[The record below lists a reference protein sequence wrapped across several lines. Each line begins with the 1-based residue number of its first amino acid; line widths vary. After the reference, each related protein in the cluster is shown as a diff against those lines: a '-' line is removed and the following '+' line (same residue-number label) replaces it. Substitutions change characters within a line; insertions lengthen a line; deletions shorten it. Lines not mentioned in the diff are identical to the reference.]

1 MTPFDLETRIREQR
15 DRIDA
20 ATGAAGRPAGS
31 VALMLATK
39 TQSTERTLEAI
50 RAGGTLLGESRAQ
63 EITAKGPALVEAG
76 VHPSVHLIGHL
87 QSNKVN
93 QVLPWVTCIE
103 TIDSLRLATR
113 VAARCVEAD
122 QTMDVFV
129 QVNSSGEDS
138 KFGVTPD
145 DAPAFAEAIGALDG
159 LRLRGFMTIGAN
171 STEERVVRGAYARLR
186 EVRDDVLGSGAP
198 GTVEA
203 TELSMGM
210 SRSLED
216 AIAEGATIVRV
227 GTAVFGPRPA

>member
-20 ATGAAGRPAGS
+20 ATGA
-31 VALMLATK
+31 
-39 TQSTERTLEAI
+39 
-50 RAGGTLLGESRAQ
+50 TLLGESRAQ
-63 EITAKGPALVEAG
+63 EITAKGPALDEAG

-145 DAPAFAEAIGALDG
+145 DAPALAEGIGALDG

-186 EVRDDVLGSGAP
+186 EVRDGVVGSGAP
-198 GTVEA
+198 GTAEA

-210 SRSLED
+210 SRSLEA